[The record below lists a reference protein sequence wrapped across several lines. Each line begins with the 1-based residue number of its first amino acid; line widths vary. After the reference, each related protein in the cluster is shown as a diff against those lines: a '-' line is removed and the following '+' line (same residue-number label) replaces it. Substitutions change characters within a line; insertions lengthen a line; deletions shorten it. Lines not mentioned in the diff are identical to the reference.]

1 MNLDDAMDLSDID
14 FTHASMIDKWII
26 NRFNQVLESVSAN
39 MDKYEFALVG
49 NELYSFVWDD
59 FCSWYIELSK
69 AGLSS
74 EDKQVANATKS
85 TLTAILNGIVRL
97 LHPFMPF
104 VCEEL
109 YLSLPHEEES
119 INLAKWPTKI
129 DVTIDESE
137 AEGVSQLITMIE
149 AVREIKTTYQLKPS
163 TELQVIICD
172 AADHMMACDA
182 KINAI
187 LQRMCHAS
195 WIDQLPNEEM
205 VVRAIRGG
213 SLKVALASVID
224 VEAEIIKLS
233 KEVTRL
239 QQEIKRSEG
248 MLNNPGFVQ
257 KAPQAKVD
265 SEKAKLEEYRKQF
278 DIASKQLS
286 AYEAKRS

>member
-1 MNLDDAMDLSDID
+1 
-14 FTHASMIDKWII
+14 
-26 NRFNQVLESVSAN
+26 
-39 MDKYEFALVG
+39 
-49 NELYSFVWDD
+49 
-59 FCSWYIELSK
+59 
-69 AGLSS
+69 
-74 EDKQVANATKS
+74 
-85 TLTAILNGIVRL
+85 
-97 LHPFMPF
+97 
-104 VCEEL
+104 
-109 YLSLPHEEES
+109 
-119 INLAKWPTKI
+119 
-129 DVTIDESE
+129 
-137 AEGVSQLITMIE
+137 
-149 AVREIKTTYQLKPS
+149 
-163 TELQVIICD
+163 
-172 AADHMMACDA
+172 
-182 KINAI
+182 
-187 LQRMCHAS
+187 MCHAS